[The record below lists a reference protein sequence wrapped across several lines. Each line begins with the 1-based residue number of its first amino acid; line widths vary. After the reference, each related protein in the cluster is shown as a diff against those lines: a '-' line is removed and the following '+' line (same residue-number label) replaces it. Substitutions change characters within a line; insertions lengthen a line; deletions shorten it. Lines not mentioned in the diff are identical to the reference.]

1 MRLKKITILILLVII
16 LFSLFPSYVKVNADE
31 NNRTVVRVGYVEID
45 NMMEGMSDDA
55 EKSGLGY
62 EYIQKVSYYTNWDYE
77 YVYGD
82 WDTIL
87 EKLYNGEI
95 DILAGVSKNDETQ
108 QKILFPEYSM
118 GSENYYLGVAKN
130 RTDLLNQ
137 LNCALSKISSTDPN
151 FTRRLTDKYLLG
163 VSVNTQMQ
171 EDELKW
177 IDQHKTIYIGYMKD
191 YMPFSDCNKNGKATG
206 IITDI
211 MDEILKVLDIQGKIK
226 LRYVAFNKNK
236 DMIKALNSG
245 KIDVAFPVE
254 DNVSL
259 ADKNKIFLTSSVIT
273 TSMNLAF
280 KGDYDEGDTKTIA
293 VRKGNTLQEEY
304 THTHYPNAKILYYDT
319 FEESLNAVMSG
330 KAGSIIINDFRKD
343 GYLNNT
349 RYKELNTA
357 QLPDT
362 SSRCLAVNAGENELL
377 SILNRGITNL
387 PENYSITATY
397 KYIGRLADYTVE
409 DYVNDHYLLVIILV
423 AVIIAVICGFV
434 AYIVNSKSKRDILYE
449 MAHKDS
455 MTGIFNRR
463 AFDEKMDGYGKSI
476 VGGNMMI
483 LMMDLNGL
491 KKVNDTLGH
500 EAGDEMIEGAAV
512 CMKRILSPYGEIYR
526 TGGDEF
532 VAIINIRK
540 SEQNKLIKSLNKSF
554 SEWKGK
560 ICDSLSVSIGYYYCD
575 DESKLTMKDLMLIS
589 DQRLYKQKDIYY
601 NKNKE
606 I

>member
-151 FTRRLTDKYLLG
+151 FTRRLTDKYLLD

-177 IDQHKTIYIGYMKD
+177 IDEHKTIYIGYMKD

-273 TSMNLAF
+273 ISMNLAF
-280 KGDYDEGDTKTIA
+280 KGDYDEQYRMGHA
-293 VRKGNTLQEEY
+293 NSY
-304 THTHYPNAKILYYDT
+304 HC
-319 FEESLNAVMSG
+319 SG
-330 KAGSIIINDFRKD
+330 
-343 GYLNNT
+343 
-349 RYKELNTA
+349 RYHA
-357 QLPDT
+357 Q
-362 SSRCLAVNAGENELL
+362 
-377 SILNRGITNL
+377 
-387 PENYSITATY
+387 
-397 KYIGRLADYTVE
+397 
-409 DYVNDHYLLVIILV
+409 
-423 AVIIAVICGFV
+423 
-434 AYIVNSKSKRDILYE
+434 
-449 MAHKDS
+449 
-455 MTGIFNRR
+455 
-463 AFDEKMDGYGKSI
+463 
-476 VGGNMMI
+476 
-483 LMMDLNGL
+483 
-491 KKVNDTLGH
+491 
-500 EAGDEMIEGAAV
+500 
-512 CMKRILSPYGEIYR
+512 
-526 TGGDEF
+526 
-532 VAIINIRK
+532 
-540 SEQNKLIKSLNKSF
+540 
-554 SEWKGK
+554 
-560 ICDSLSVSIGYYYCD
+560 
-575 DESKLTMKDLMLIS
+575 
-589 DQRLYKQKDIYY
+589 
-601 NKNKE
+601 
-606 I
+606 

>member
-151 FTRRLTDKYLLG
+151 FTRRLTDKYLLD

-177 IDQHKTIYIGYMKD
+177 IDEHKTIYIGYMKD

-293 VRKGNTLQEEY
+293 VRKGNTL
-304 THTHYPNAKILYYDT
+304 THYPNAKILYYDT

-387 PENYSITATY
+387 PENYSITAIY

-491 KKVNDTLGH
+491 KK
-500 EAGDEMIEGAAV
+500 
-512 CMKRILSPYGEIYR
+512 
-526 TGGDEF
+526 
-532 VAIINIRK
+532 
-540 SEQNKLIKSLNKSF
+540 
-554 SEWKGK
+554 
-560 ICDSLSVSIGYYYCD
+560 
-575 DESKLTMKDLMLIS
+575 SK
-589 DQRLYKQKDIYY
+589 
-601 NKNKE
+601 
-606 I
+606 